1 MRARN
6 YCLGAQLYGT
16 QLLLDR
22 ILNRRVEKDFF
33 EYAALLK
40 TKSDVSDKE
49 IFEAARQA
57 NAYDFIENL
66 PGKWNSQVGE
76 GPFLNLSVENFR
88 PRQISLKSA
97 KFKTRRK
104 AERRFRADR
113 NSESPSLARSSE
125 IQKSSFLMRQGS
137 K

>member
-1 MRARN
+1 M
-6 YCLGAQLYGT
+6 
-16 QLLLDR
+16 LDR
-22 ILNRRVEKDFF
+22 ILNRRVDKDFF

-76 GPFLNLSVENFR
+76 GPFLKSIGLEFQAQTNFVEK
-88 PRQISLKSA
+88 RQI
-97 KFKTRRK
+97 
-104 AERRFRADR
+104 
-113 NSESPSLARSSE
+113 
-125 IQKSSFLMRQGS
+125 
-137 K
+137 